1 MSISNRQPA
10 VRVLASELNAAHTR
24 DTFQDE
30 DEESGDDDRIPKFL
44 VLPSGEGANRVMMT
58 GTVTDLEDV
67 GTDSEYLRLAVT
79 DVTGE
84 TFYAYAGQYAPDAKA
99 KMKAL
104 DMPSLVSIVGKPSV
118 YEDDDGNV
126 YVSVTPENIQAINH
140 DEYFRLL
147 TEIAEDT
154 VDRIANGVGSEK
166 FQGIAQAMHTDS
178 TRGDIYD
185 AAISVL
191 EEVHGALA
199 DEEQEEQA
207 DEFTEDMLADR
218 DYDEL
223 RSLAAEF
230 DDVNGN
236 AGADDII
243 SGLVGKPVPA

>member
-24 DTFQDE
+24 DTFQEE
-30 DEESGDDDRIPKFL
+30 DKESGDDDRIPKFL

-58 GTVTDLEDV
+58 GIVTDLEDV
-67 GTDSEYLRLAVT
+67 GQDSEYLRLAVT
-79 DVTGE
+79 DVAGD
-84 TFYAYAGQYAPDAKA
+84 TFYAYAGQYAPNAKA

-104 DMPSLVSIVGKPSV
+104 DMPSRVSIVGKPSV

-126 YVSVTPENIQAINH
+126 YVSVTPESIQSI
-140 DEYFRLL
+140 DESEYFRLL
-147 TEIAEDT
+147 TDIAEHT
-154 VDRIANGVGSEK
+154 VDRIANGAGSER
-166 FQGIAQAMHTDS
+166 FQGMADTMHTDS
-178 TRGDIYD
+178 TREDIYES
-185 AAISVL
+185 AISVL

-199 DEEQEEQA
+199 EDGEEQA

-218 DYDEL
+218 NYDEL

-236 AGADDII
+236 AGADAII
-243 SGLVGKPVPA
+243 NGLVGKPVPA